1 MWCLESHFKKQFQGE
16 NNDCAKNTERWR
28 KMRQI
33 SNYGFGNMEIIGD
46 LNRQIDISRIK
57 MHVLLRESFS
67 KY

>member
-33 SNYGFGNMEIIGD
+33 SNYGFGNMEISGD
-46 LNRQIDISRIK
+46 LCK
-57 MHVLLRESFS
+57 SF
-67 KY
+67 